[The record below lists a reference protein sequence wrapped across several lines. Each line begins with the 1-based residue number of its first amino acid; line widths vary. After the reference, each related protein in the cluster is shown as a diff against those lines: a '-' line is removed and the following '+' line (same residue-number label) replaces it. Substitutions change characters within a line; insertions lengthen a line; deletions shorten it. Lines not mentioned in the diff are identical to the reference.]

1 MLSTASVA
9 QGSAHESAVLPAAN
23 RGWLL
28 AFVIA
33 GVVSFVVSS
42 LASLQAVRGVVSGVA
57 LIVQLVAFSKVW
69 RIGSGRT

>member
-9 QGSAHESAVLPAAN
+9 QAAHEPAIPPATN

-42 LASLQAVRGVVSGVA
+42 LAPLQAVRSVVSGAA

-69 RIGSGRT
+69 HIGSART